1 MSANIRLNRS
11 AVAAQ
16 PGLVLSGA
24 GTNDAATSALPVT
37 QDSTTAVIY
46 DKLDSI
52 DSPHETTITLV
63 GVPHES
69 SDLLLKAPSVI
80 YFRRGHV
87 ASISTMV
94 WGGNEWQLSCA

>member
-1 MSANIRLNRS
+1 LAIERIELLNRSMSSAGQHECEYRLNRS

-52 DSPHETTITLV
+52 DSPHGTTITLV

-80 YFRRGHV
+80 
-87 ASISTMV
+87 
-94 WGGNEWQLSCA
+94 